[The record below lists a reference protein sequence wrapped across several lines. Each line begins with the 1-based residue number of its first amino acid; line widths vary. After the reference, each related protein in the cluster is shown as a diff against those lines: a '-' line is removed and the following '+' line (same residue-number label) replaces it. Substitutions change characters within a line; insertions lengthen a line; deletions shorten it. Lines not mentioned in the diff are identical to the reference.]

1 MKKKKVEI
9 VLNRVESALMLTA
22 FPNRTRTNWVEKNSD
37 GAFLLL
43 LDTIKSYISTS
54 LD

>member
-1 MKKKKVEI
+1 
-9 VLNRVESALMLTA
+9 MLTA